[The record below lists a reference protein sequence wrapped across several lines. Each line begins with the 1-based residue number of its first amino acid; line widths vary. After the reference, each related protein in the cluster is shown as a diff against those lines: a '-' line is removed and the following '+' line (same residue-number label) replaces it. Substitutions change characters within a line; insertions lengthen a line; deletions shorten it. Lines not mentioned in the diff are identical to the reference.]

1 MHRSWENL
9 IIRNES
15 ELKDHKRLKKLLR
28 NGDWLAVLGFNL
40 AGFVSVSTGLFMIGV
55 AMEKE
60 PGRLQLLGG
69 AAAILI
75 LGFLFFYFAQLLIK
89 EVRLHPI
96 RQYLKDPAGF
106 EFIRGEIVESHY
118 APASK
123 GKGRI
128 IAQIKG
134 GNGLVGFEHFHP
146 SIWSFTTPEAET
158 SLKEGD
164 DWHEVKDKR
173 RLLPVPVYIL
183 YKKGLPGVMIG
194 IEQNLILSG
203 T

>member
-1 MHRSWENL
+1 MYRSWDNL
-9 IIRNES
+9 SIQNES
-15 ELKDHKRLKKLLR
+15 ELKDHKRLKKLL
-28 NGDWLAVLGFNL
+28 NTGDWLAVLGFNL
-40 AGFVSVSTGLFMIGV
+40 AGFVSVSTGFFMVGV

-75 LGFLFFYFAQLLIK
+75 LGFLFFYFAQVLIK

-106 EFIRGEIVESHY
+106 EFIRGEIVDSHFT
-118 APASK
+118 PASK

-128 IAQIKG
+128 VAQIKG
-134 GNGLVGFEHFHP
+134 ENGLVGFEHFHP
-146 SIWSFTTPEAET
+146 SIWSFTTVEAEA

-164 DWHEVKDKR
+164 DWYDMKGKR

-183 YKKGLPGVMIG
+183 HKKGLPGVMVG
-194 IEQNLILSG
+194 IEQNLISSG

>member
-1 MHRSWENL
+1 MYRSWENL

-15 ELKDHKRLKKLLR
+15 ELKDHKRLRKLLSV
-28 NGDWLAVLGFNL
+28 GDWLAVLGFNL
-40 AGFVSVSTGLFMIGV
+40 AGFVSVSTGLFMVGV

-60 PGRLQLLGG
+60 PGRLPLLGG

-75 LGFLFFYFAQLLIK
+75 LGFLFFYFAQLMIK

-96 RQYLKDPAGF
+96 RQYLKDPSGF
-106 EFIRGEIVESHY
+106 EFIRGEIVDSHY
-118 APASK
+118 TRANK

-128 IAQIKG
+128 VAQIKG
-134 GNGLVGFEHFHP
+134 ENGLIGVEHFHP
-146 SIWSFTTPEAET
+146 SIWSFTTVEAEA

-164 DWHEVKDKR
+164 DWYAMKGKR

-183 YKKGLPGVMIG
+183 HKIGLPGVMIG
-194 IEQNLILSG
+194 IEQNLIDSG